1 MPEQNRNMKITEEEK
16 QAIDKVKI
24 GKLVKNLMTL
34 ILEKD
39 LISENEIQN
48 LLKKDYSKFTFNVI
62 FPILKKVDEKTS
74 LTENAMIN
82 GNRRYYAKP
91 IENNKTEYLLT
102 NEWKEFHREDFV
114 KWLERKVKD

>member
-1 MPEQNRNMKITEEEK
+1 MEITQK
-16 QAIDKVKI
+16 DRKDIDSLKI
-24 GKLVKNLMTL
+24 GKLVKSFMTV
-34 ILEKD
+34 ILEKG

-48 LLKKDYSKFTFNVI
+48 LLKKEYSKFTFNVI
-62 FPILKKVDEKTS
+62 FPILKKVDYKIS
-74 LTENAMIN
+74 LKENGMIN

-114 KWLERKVKD
+114 NWLKRKVKDL